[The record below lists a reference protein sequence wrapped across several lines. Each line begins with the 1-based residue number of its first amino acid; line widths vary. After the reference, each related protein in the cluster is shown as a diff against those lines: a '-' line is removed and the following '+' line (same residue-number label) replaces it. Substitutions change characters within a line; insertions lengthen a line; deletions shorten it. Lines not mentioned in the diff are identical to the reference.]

1 MDWIRI
7 AAVVVGV
14 AIFVGPFVFS
24 QFRKRPS
31 MGVLDVTISDLTTVL
46 TMATRLRSLGCQE
59 GVTLCQ
65 QLLTTMLNHRIK

>member
-14 AIFVGPFVFS
+14 LILVVPFVMANM
-24 QFRKRPS
+24 KKKPI
-31 MGVLDVTISDLTTVL
+31 MDLPDVNISDLTTVL

-65 QLLTTMLNHRIK
+65 QLLTVMLNHRIK